1 MTRKPIDYEQITNEL
16 MREIKESFQS
26 NKTGRTYLKSL
37 KVKTTSPT
45 KRSKMEYIELLEKN
59 KETGEI
65 EINEKRIKMMI
76 NNKKL
81 PGEKE
86 QEFKNKII
94 KSLKIEFSQVTFTDK
109 GTSSKKRTITGKE
122 WEKLRKQ
129 QTKTEDKK
137 EQRPIGSIP
146 GSIKNIEKQ
155 LSKTPEDRALE
166 QLKSRRRG
174 AMTSIRNA
182 FAKGINK
189 DFDILN
195 REILKL
201 LEKISDSEF
210 KKIFSGRSDD
220 FYLSIFSSDEDIIM
234 NSYVEIAKDLFK
246 TQEGKKFIDNL
257 KTNNPLYKYLKDL
270 NKIDDLF
277 NNYKNKSL
285 NIRTRPIIFE

>member
-1 MTRKPIDYEQITNEL
+1 MTRKVIDYEQITNEL

-26 NKTGRTYLKSL
+26 NKTGKTYLKSL
-37 KVKTTSPT
+37 KVRTISPN

-65 EINEKRIKMMI
+65 EINEKRLKMMI
-76 NNKKL
+76 RNKRL
-81 PGEKE
+81 PGETE

-109 GTSSKKRTITGKE
+109 GVSSSKRSIKGKD

-129 QTKTEDKK
+129 QTKTEDKN

-146 GSIKNIEKQ
+146 GGIKNIEKQ
-155 LSKTPEDRALE
+155 LAKTPEDRALE

-174 AMTSIRNA
+174 TITSIRNS
-182 FAKGINK
+182 FTKGLNK
-189 DFDILN
+189 DFDLLN
-195 REILKL
+195 REVLKL
-201 LEKISDSEF
+201 LGEISDSDY
-210 KKIFSGRSDD
+210 KKIFSGRSND
-220 FYLSIFSSDEDIIM
+220 FYLSIFSSDEDIIKS
-234 NSYVEIAKDLFK
+234 SYIEIVKNLFQTK
-246 TQEGKKFIDNL
+246 NIKKFINKL
-257 KTNNPLYKYLKDL
+257 KPKNHLYKYLKDL
-270 NKIDDLF
+270 NNIDDLF

>member
-16 MREIKESFQS
+16 MREIKESFKS

-37 KVKTTSPT
+37 KVKTASPT

-65 EINEKRIKMMI
+65 EINEKRLKMMI

>member
-26 NKTGRTYLKSL
+26 RKTGKTYLKSL

-65 EINEKRIKMMI
+65 EINEKRLKMMI